1 MIRFLCTWLT
11 SIFCWFIFWEIQ
23 TNFLNSN
30 SLTDN
35 SLLLLGSIGAMGLP
49 ALVLSLFDIKADGKL
64 DTLAVSASFFGIVP
78 GTIVWTVIV
87 GYP

>member
-1 MIRFLCTWLT
+1 MIAVLCTWLT

-23 TNFLNSN
+23 NNFLNSD

-35 SLLLLGSIGAMGLP
+35 FLLLLGSIGAMGLP
-49 ALVLSLFDIKADGKL
+49 AIVLSLFDIKADGKL
-64 DTLAVSASFFGIVP
+64 VTLAASAIFLGFVP
-78 GTIVWTVIV
+78 GTIVWSVIV